1 MLQRN
6 TCSLHIDRKKTTQQ
20 CPIFFSQ
27 QMERV
32 KMKRRKHMRIIHEG
46 SQFLFFSCYFFHQE
60 CQSVWAEKL
69 FVHTNTVNPS
79 SLNVNVNN
87 TIVRC
92 TCHMHKIMQID
103 PFYFFFSLSFL
114 SKCSLSHL
122 NCISAM
128 IIMKAH
134 NTMNKSQSSL
144 SNLCL

>member
-1 MLQRN
+1 MPN
-6 TCSLHIDRKKTTQQ
+6 IFFPTNGTGKNEKKKTYANNTRRFTVS
-20 CPIFFSQ
+20 FFQ
-27 QMERV
+27 LLL
-32 KMKRRKHMRIIHEG
+32 
-46 SQFLFFSCYFFHQE
+46 FLQE

-103 PFYFFFSLSFL
+103 PFYFFISLSFL

-122 NCISAM
+122 NCISVM

-144 SNLCL
+144 SNICL